1 MNFDLNTKDGL
12 NNSVIWTQRMFSM
25 IKDGG
30 TWAIP
35 RSGAI
40 VRVDHSN
47 NTAHITLAGF
57 PEPDVEKV
65 IKAMG
70 WNVVYK

>member
-12 NNSVIWTQRMFSM
+12 NNSVMWTQRMFSM

-47 NTAHITLAGF
+47 NTAH
-57 PEPDVEKV
+57 
-65 IKAMG
+65 MG
-70 WNVVYK
+70 RQEGGRGRGCGRVSTAC

>member
-1 MNFDLNTKDGL
+1 MNYDISTKDGL

-47 NTAHITLAGF
+47 NTAHITLAGKS
-57 PEPDVEKV
+57 EPDVERV

>member
-1 MNFDLNTKDGL
+1 MNYDINTIEGL
-12 NNSVIWTQRMFSM
+12 RNSVEWTQRMFSM
-25 IKDGG
+25 IRDGG

-40 VRVDHSN
+40 VRVDHAN
-47 NTAHITLAGF
+47 NTAHITLHGAA
-57 PEPDVEKV
+57 EPDVEKV

-70 WNVVYK
+70 WNVTYN

>member
-12 NNSVIWTQRMFSM
+12 NNSVMWTQRMFSM

-47 NTAHITLAGF
+47 NTAHITLAEL